1 VLAGN
6 NGSADP
12 YRHDSAH
19 GAKAGDMTTFSNAL
33 FAPVEFSQWNLG
45 IANKRCQ
52 FVEEGHFV

>member
-1 VLAGN
+1 
-6 NGSADP
+6 
-12 YRHDSAH
+12 
-19 GAKAGDMTTFSNAL
+19 MTTFSNAL